1 MRGMMRTPE
10 IRVGMRGIKVGL
22 MGMRGIRM
30 GMMGMR
36 GIRVGMRG
44 IRLIIM
50 GWESPYRS
58 EIDEL

>member
-22 MGMRGIRM
+22 MGMRGISM

-36 GIRVGMRG
+36 GTRVGMMEMGR
-44 IRLIIM
+44 IR
-50 GWESPYRS
+50 WE
-58 EIDEL
+58 